1 LRIMSR
7 LRGGGGRL
15 GRYGYRLVNGGPF
28 AFATGPTGVPTRTA
42 GITPA
47 PALDTPHHGASRPAL
62 QPAE

>member
-28 AFATGPTGVPTRTA
+28 AFATGPTFYRLMGQHLEPRRFD
-42 GITPA
+42 GR
-47 PALDTPHHGASRPAL
+47 G
-62 QPAE
+62 